1 MAWLNPFRKED
12 ENTRH
17 TYGYT
22 FQWTPDHFTPEQM
35 QPLKY
40 SYDVIAEQA
49 LNKLDEISPP
59 PDNALPRNQD
69 RTAKTEAGKE
79 KEPDF
84 IPKRDL
90 YALLRDHHEED
101 EVLDALW
108 KQVNTV
114 PDWVDWDQIAR
125 GQDVF
130 YRYGEVALT
139 TVSILLKLDFYIT
152 SVPLILF
159 VHRMY
164 LFIMNLGSQLG
175 ACYKP

>member
-1 MAWLNPFRKED
+1 MAWPNPFRKED
-12 ENTRH
+12 ENTRR

-22 FQWTPDHFTPEQM
+22 FQWTPGHFTPEQM
-35 QPLKY
+35 HPLKY
-40 SYDVIAEQA
+40 SYDVTAEEA
-49 LNKLDEISPP
+49 LNKLDEISRPP
-59 PDNALPRNQD
+59 NNALPRNKD

-79 KEPDF
+79 KEPDYT
-84 IPKRDL
+84 PKRDL

-101 EVLDALW
+101 ERLDTLW

-139 TVSILLKLDFYIT
+139 AVSILLKLDFYTT
-152 SVPLILF
+152 SFPIILSI
-159 VHRMY
+159 HRM
-164 LFIMNLGSQLG
+164 
-175 ACYKP
+175 